1 MLWAWSHPE
10 DVQQNSRQCKSDS
23 VSPPSRVLEPS
34 RWMVVGWSEVRERGC
49 VDAHT
54 GEGLNRVQMGVKGR
68 KPSPDREVCDPE
80 HYASSTQTVDRRK
93 GARDVAP
100 LVHY

>member
-1 MLWAWSHPE
+1 
-10 DVQQNSRQCKSDS
+10 
-23 VSPPSRVLEPS
+23 
-34 RWMVVGWSEVRERGC
+34 MVVGWSEVRERGC

-80 HYASSTQTVDRRK
+80 HYA
-93 GARDVAP
+93 
-100 LVHY
+100 